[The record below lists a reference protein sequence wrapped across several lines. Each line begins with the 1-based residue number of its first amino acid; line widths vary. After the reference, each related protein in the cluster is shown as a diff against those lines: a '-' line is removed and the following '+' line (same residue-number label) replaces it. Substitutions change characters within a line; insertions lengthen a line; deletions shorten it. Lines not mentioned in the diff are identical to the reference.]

1 MFILF
6 LVMLARARINQNLL
20 VKFLSVE
27 LGGEAKAASKG
38 MRAKETLGGFWEGTA
53 QSHWAEVEPA
63 GVSSRVSFKHPLH
76 SFPPSLS
83 FSDVMPLLS
92 LH

>member
-53 QSHWAEVEPA
+53 QSH
-63 GVSSRVSFKHPLH
+63 
-76 SFPPSLS
+76 
-83 FSDVMPLLS
+83 
-92 LH
+92 